1 MPDKK
6 QINRTFASEL
16 RTLPVELVPPDP
28 AGLQPAR
35 KSRPGEDRSL
45 PQPVTDGSR
54 SLVDRLIDRIKK
66 I

>member
-1 MPDKK
+1 MSDKK
-6 QINRTFASEL
+6 QTNRTFASEL

-35 KSRPGEDRSL
+35 KPRPGDRPEVSAG
-45 PQPVTDGSR
+45 PSDGR
-54 SLVDRLIDRIKK
+54 GLVDRLIERIKK